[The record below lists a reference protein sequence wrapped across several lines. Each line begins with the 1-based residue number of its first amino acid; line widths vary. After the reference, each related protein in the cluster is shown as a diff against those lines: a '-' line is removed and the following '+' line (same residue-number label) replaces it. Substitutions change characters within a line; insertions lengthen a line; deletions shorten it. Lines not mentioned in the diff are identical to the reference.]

1 MKNKKITSIF
11 LLLCALSFTSVAVN
25 ANDMDIRFAQ
35 LEKDINEV
43 NESFGAI
50 NNDMIQIKM
59 FLDRS
64 ASRPVVIQETTMLEM
79 AADSPEAKAMTAMDT
94 KSVEEQHLQVIC
106 SSPMTKELIDV
117 RAFYKVLVKDKNGEE
132 LIALSFDLKKCEK

>member
-1 MKNKKITSIF
+1 
-11 LLLCALSFTSVAVN
+11 
-25 ANDMDIRFAQ
+25 
-35 LEKDINEV
+35 
-43 NESFGAI
+43 
-50 NNDMIQIKM
+50 MIQIKM